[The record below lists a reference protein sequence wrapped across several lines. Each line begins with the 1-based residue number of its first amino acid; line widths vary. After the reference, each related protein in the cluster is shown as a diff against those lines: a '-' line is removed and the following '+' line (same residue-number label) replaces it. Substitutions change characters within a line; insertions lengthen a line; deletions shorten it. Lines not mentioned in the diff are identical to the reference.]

1 MNLIVSK
8 ISAWHEK
15 TCQWNL
21 IVSKISDCHE
31 KILVVILV
39 LSIYQIVI
47 KQIVNEN
54 KKKV

>member
-31 KILVVILV
+31 KNLGGDSSFKYI
-39 LSIYQIVI
+39 SDFY
-47 KQIVNEN
+47 
-54 KKKV
+54 